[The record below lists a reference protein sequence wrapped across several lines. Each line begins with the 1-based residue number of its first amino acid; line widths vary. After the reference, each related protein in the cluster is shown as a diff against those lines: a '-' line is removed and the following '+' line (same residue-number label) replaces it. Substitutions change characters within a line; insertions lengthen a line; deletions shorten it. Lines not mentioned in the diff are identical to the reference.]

1 MSAHRLL
8 ILLIPILI
16 SGCGSFGWKSSVPP
30 LEIQKKA
37 IERTRLN
44 IADPSP
50 PKVITPTWVIVTP
63 ENAEQVFNNL
73 REKNVDLVLFALTDD
88 GYEELSI
95 TIAEIRNFM
104 ASQRAVLI
112 KYREYYEP
120 PKTPD
125 PK

>member
-1 MSAHRLL
+1 MSAHHLS

-44 IADPSP
+44 LADPTL

-63 ENAEQVFNNL
+63 ENVEQVFNDL